1 MFWLRL
7 CWAFV
12 AANGLPLVVTHKLP
26 LVMERGYSLQWLLLL
41 WTTDFG
47 VHELSCPVAHG
58 IFPKQESN
66 LCFLHWQADS

>member
-1 MFWLRL
+1 MFWLHL

-12 AANGLPLVVTHKLP
+12 AANGLPLVT
-26 LVMERGYSLQWLLLL
+26 ERGYSLQWLLLL
-41 WTTDFG
+41 WTMVFR
-47 VHELSCPVAHG
+47 VHRLSCPVARG

>member
-1 MFWLRL
+1 MFWLHL

-12 AANGLPLVVTHKLP
+12 AANRLPLVVAYRLP

-41 WTTDFG
+41 WTMGFS
-47 VHELSCPVAHG
+47 VHGLSCPVARW

-66 LCFLHWQADS
+66 FCFLHWQADS